1 MRTSRWCL
9 PLVLFVLWPGASA
22 PAAVTFALT
31 ERDQQEAI
39 AVGRQSI
46 YGAGFGAEW
55 QVINAAGDAL
65 AVMTPF
71 HRLALA
77 ARNAAFRSE
86 AMRPRDVETLV
97 RISTGK
103 LEFWATLHGSAP
115 DFARH
120 YAPTLVPA
128 GQPAIRPSF
137 VQNERTA
144 LAEGGGRYAA
154 RCLYV
159 FPTEGLSPTGRLT
172 LVVRTPSEAEI
183 ATFTMDLATMR

>member
-1 MRTSRWCL
+1 
-9 PLVLFVLWPGASA
+9 
-22 PAAVTFALT
+22 
-31 ERDQQEAI
+31 
-39 AVGRQSI
+39 
-46 YGAGFGAEW
+46 
-55 QVINAAGDAL
+55 
-65 AVMTPF
+65 MTPF
-71 HRLALA
+71 LRLALA
-77 ARNAAFRSE
+77 ARNAGFRGE
-86 AMRPRDVETLV
+86 LRPRDVEALV
-97 RISTGK
+97 RKATGK
-103 LEFWATLHGSAP
+103 LEFWATLHGPAP
-115 DFARH
+115 DFARY

-172 LVVRTPSEAEI
+172 LVVRTPSETEI